1 MAKPVVLTFGDTRIE
16 APITALNRDKVY
28 GWVDRLYFDA
38 QERECSFVTLLDDGR
53 TMVDTGGVAL
63 KSLDADG
70 NEIDK
75 STLVARLAEGGEAPQ
90 HDSVFDGDN
99 VLSTAKGLP
108 DYLAMDV
115 KNVYQLE
122 IDAAQMA
129 ALQPLLDEH
138 KVLYLPFSYRAGYSN
153 DDAFLLGQ
161 GEHAFIVVGRINEF
175 VWSSLE
181 VVADLTDGGD
191 EDSADELDFNMF

>member
-1 MAKPVVLTFGDTRIE
+1 MKLYAHPFSSYSQKVLIALYENQTPFEYRMLEDDGAMAEL
-16 APITALNRDKVY
+16 TALWPMKR
-28 GWVDRLYFDA
+28 FPI
-38 QERECSFVTLLDDGR
+38 LLDDGR

-129 ALQPLLDEH
+129 AVEI
-138 KVLYLPFSYRAGYSN
+138 AATG
-153 DDAFLLGQ
+153 A
-161 GEHAFIVVGRINEF
+161 A
-175 VWSSLE
+175 
-181 VVADLTDGGD
+181 
-191 EDSADELDFNMF
+191 

>member
-70 NEIDK
+70 NEIDR
-75 STLVARLAEGGEAPQ
+75 STLVARLADGSEAPQ
-90 HDSVFDGDN
+90 HTSVFDGDN
-99 VLSTAKGLP
+99 ALSTAKGLP

-115 KNVYQLE
+115 KSVYQLE

-129 ALQPLLDEH
+129 ALQPLLDAH
-138 KVLYLPFSYRAGYSN
+138 KVLYLPFSYRAGYGS

-181 VVADLTDGGD
+181 VVADLDDDGA
-191 EDSADELDFNMF
+191 EDGADELDFNMF